1 MANLVVLA
9 FAAVLLFIF
18 CRILNLIDSPR
29 VPKLFALK
37 STFINEVLLS
47 CPILFERYGK
57 MLTKAIAILRSK
69 LELTTNLYLLNFN
82 EITLI
87 VVAS

>member
-1 MANLVVLA
+1 
-9 FAAVLLFIF
+9 
-18 CRILNLIDSPR
+18 
-29 VPKLFALK
+29 
-37 STFINEVLLS
+37 
-47 CPILFERYGK
+47 